1 MPICIF
7 NSQID
12 PLMKGLLNMTGD
24 LAGDYFPL
32 AGSRS
37 YGAKPGG
44 MTADKEESLRSRG
57 NLFQEPDSTLLLSS
71 GCGRHWPDARGIFH
85 NNDENLFVWVN
96 EVSFKIWKIY
106 KIDFE
111 N

>member
-1 MPICIF
+1 
-7 NSQID
+7 
-12 PLMKGLLNMTGD
+12 MKGLLNMTGD

-96 EVSFKIWKIY
+96 EVSLKIWKIY
-106 KIDFE
+106 KRDFE